1 VVNLGSTTRLTPRHH
16 AGRPATPTAPVVAT
30 LPVAV
35 PTVPVGE
42 PVIDPTR
49 LIKQTQTF
57 FAEVTSN
64 AQAAADLT
72 DRTVRD
78 DAIAL
83 IHRKYGD
90 ISTIQI
96 QSITLDPTDGVTVS
110 LLRVVA
116 KDGTTT
122 TERTTLRFTLT
133 ADPKITN
140 PGG

>member
-1 VVNLGSTTRLTPRHH
+1 V
-16 AGRPATPTAPVVAT
+16 GRPSISAGPTAPVIAT
-30 LPVAV
+30 LPAAVA
-35 PTVPVGE
+35 TVPGGE
-42 PVIDPTR
+42 PVIDPTK
-49 LIKQTQTF
+49 LLKQTQTF
-57 FAEVTSN
+57 FAEVTSD

-78 DAIAL
+78 DAAAL
-83 IHRKYGD
+83 IRQKYGD
-90 ISTIQI
+90 VSTIQI
-96 QSITLDPTDGVTVS
+96 QSITLDPTNGLTVS

-133 ADPKITN
+133 PDPKITN